1 MAKLDHGR
9 PVWAYGLINLPT
21 TETGFTLCLQKVIIT
36 IFHVFDKVE
45 ESMNTSKR
53 DTDNK
58 KKNPIQLLEKK
69 NTTAEIFQKY
79 TRWV

>member
-1 MAKLDHGR
+1 MKGMAKLDHGR

-58 KKNPIQLLEKK
+58 KKESNPTSREEKY
-69 NTTAEIFQKY
+69 NS
-79 TRWV
+79 